1 MNKHTVKVNGHDT
14 SVFIEEE
21 FWLELKYISKLK
33 KKSISVLISDVDKN
47 KKTQNLSSAIRLY
60 ILNHLKNKYYV
71 YHTRIFILTKP

>member
-1 MNKHTVKVNGHDT
+1 MNKHTVNVNGHDT

-21 FWLELKYISKLK
+21 FWLELKHISKLK

-60 ILNHLKNKYYV
+60 ILNHLKNK
-71 YHTRIFILTKP
+71 

>member
-21 FWLELKYISKLK
+21 FWLELKNINKLK

-60 ILNHLKNKYYV
+60 ILNHLKNK
-71 YHTRIFILTKP
+71 

>member
-21 FWLELKYISKLK
+21 FWLELKHISKLK
-33 KKSISVLISDVDKN
+33 KKSISMLISDVDKN

-60 ILNHLKNKYYV
+60 ILNHLKNK
-71 YHTRIFILTKP
+71 

>member
-21 FWLELKYISKLK
+21 FWLELKYIGKLK

-60 ILNHLKNKYYV
+60 ILNHLKNK
-71 YHTRIFILTKP
+71 

>member
-21 FWLELKYISKLK
+21 FWLELKNISKLK

-60 ILNHLKNKYYV
+60 ILNHLKNK
-71 YHTRIFILTKP
+71 

>member
-1 MNKHTVKVNGHDT
+1 VNKHTVKVNGHDT

-21 FWLELKYISKLK
+21 FWLELKHISKLK

-60 ILNHLKNKYYV
+60 ILNHLKNK
-71 YHTRIFILTKP
+71 

>member
-60 ILNHLKNKYYV
+60 ILNQLKNK
-71 YHTRIFILTKP
+71 

>member
-21 FWLELKYISKLK
+21 FWLELKHISKLK
-33 KKSISVLISDVDKN
+33 KKSISILISDVDKN

-60 ILNHLKNKYYV
+60 ILNHLKNK
-71 YHTRIFILTKP
+71 

>member
-21 FWLELKYISKLK
+21 FWLELKHISELK

-60 ILNHLKNKYYV
+60 ILNHLKNK
-71 YHTRIFILTKP
+71 

>member
-21 FWLELKYISKLK
+21 FWLELKHISKLK

-60 ILNHLKNKYYV
+60 TLNHFKNK
-71 YHTRIFILTKP
+71 

>member
-21 FWLELKYISKLK
+21 FWLELKHISKLK

-60 ILNHLKNKYYV
+60 ILNHLKNN
-71 YHTRIFILTKP
+71 

>member
-21 FWLELKYISKLK
+21 FRLELKHISKLK

-60 ILNHLKNKYYV
+60 ILNHLKNK
-71 YHTRIFILTKP
+71 

>member
-21 FWLELKYISKLK
+21 FWLELKEISKLK
-33 KKSISVLISDVDKN
+33 KRSISGIITDVDKN

-60 ILNHLKNKYYV
+60 ILNHLKNK
-71 YHTRIFILTKP
+71 

>member
-21 FWLELKYISKLK
+21 FWLELKHISKLK

-60 ILNHLKNKYYV
+60 IPNHLKNK
-71 YHTRIFILTKP
+71 

>member
-21 FWLELKYISKLK
+21 FWLELKEISKLK
-33 KKSISVLISDVDKN
+33 KRSISGIITDVDKN

-60 ILNHLKNKYYV
+60 ILNHLKNN
-71 YHTRIFILTKP
+71 

>member
-1 MNKHTVKVNGHDT
+1 VNKHTVNVNGHDT

-21 FWLELKYISKLK
+21 FWLELKHISKLK

-60 ILNHLKNKYYV
+60 ILNHLKNK
-71 YHTRIFILTKP
+71 

>member
-21 FWLELKYISKLK
+21 FWLELKHISKLK
-33 KKSISVLISDVDKN
+33 KKSISVLISNIDKN

-60 ILNHLKNKYYV
+60 ILNHLKNK
-71 YHTRIFILTKP
+71 

>member
-1 MNKHTVKVNGHDT
+1 MNKHPVKVNGHDT

-21 FWLELKYISKLK
+21 FWLELKHISKLK

-60 ILNHLKNKYYV
+60 ILNHLKNK
-71 YHTRIFILTKP
+71 

>member
-1 MNKHTVKVNGHDT
+1 VNKHTVKVNGHDT

-21 FWLELKYISKLK
+21 FWLELKHISKLK

-60 ILNHLKNKYYV
+60 ILNHLKNN
-71 YHTRIFILTKP
+71 

>member
-21 FWLELKYISKLK
+21 FWLELKYVSKLK

-60 ILNHLKNKYYV
+60 ILNHLKNK
-71 YHTRIFILTKP
+71 

>member
-1 MNKHTVKVNGHDT
+1 MNNHTVKVNGHDT

-21 FWLELKYISKLK
+21 FWLELKHISKLK

-60 ILNHLKNKYYV
+60 ILNHLKNK
-71 YHTRIFILTKP
+71 